1 MREVLRSNDPVELS
15 FIVVLL
21 RDAGIHALVLDEH
34 TSVLEG
40 SIGAIP
46 RRVTV
51 AEEDFA
57 AARDLLRD
65 AGLCSP

>member
-21 RDAGIHALVLDEH
+21 RDAGIEALVLDEH

-51 AEEDFA
+51 AEEDFS

>member
-21 RDAGIHALVLDEH
+21 RDAGIEALVLDEH
-34 TSVLEG
+34 MSVLEG

-51 AEEDFA
+51 AEEDFL
-57 AARDLLRD
+57 AARALLSD